1 MCGFWLVGDYSST
14 PWVGIVYLNAPTR
27 GTTMNNSTASNLT
40 RFKYAA
46 TLLGAMAAFALAPAI
61 AHAQPVGNG
70 ADGGCHYTDK
80 DGYDIPIDDGQS
92 VLVDGKTV
100 SCSGGTITVSL
111 KTNGTGV
118 HQQQGGGV
126 LSPVTDTP
134 KRPLLN
140 QNVAIFTKQR

>member
-1 MCGFWLVGDYSST
+1 
-14 PWVGIVYLNAPTR
+14 
-27 GTTMNNSTASNLT
+27 MNDSAARNLT

-61 AHAQPVGNG
+61 ANAQPVSNG
-70 ADGGCHYTDK
+70 AGDGGCHYTDK

-111 KTNGTGV
+111 KNGGAGAP
-118 HQQQGGGV
+118 QQQAGGV
-126 LSPVTDTP
+126 LAPVTKTP
-134 KRPLLN
+134 KAPLLN
-140 QNVAIFTKQR
+140 QNTAIFFQQR